1 MNNNNL
7 IQDFINKIRQNIDSL
22 SLEINR
28 TPIDTKEAFQKIRQ
42 TKNDLTHIFNLIK
55 IEENIQ
61 ESQVS
66 NR

>member
-1 MNNNNL
+1 MSPL
-7 IQDFINKIRQNIDSL
+7 NIFDSL

-61 ESQVS
+61 ESQVL